1 VQLQPK
7 YYRALHG
14 GATTVMARLSLEE
27 KGLLQVLE
35 KVERGEM
42 PSPPSMRHGLAS
54 RGFIEGEPPRLTLKG
69 ELALDE
75 LRLRPVR
82 ETGEFPSVLLAERL
96 RSRR

>member
-1 VQLQPK
+1 MRLQPK
-7 YYRALHG
+7 YHQLLHRG
-14 GATTVMARLSLEE
+14 STVMARLSLEE

-96 RSRR
+96 RSRS